1 MLSSCIKRSLQKQG
15 WWKHRF
21 GFWNTFVKG
30 IWISTCCQEMEFLPP
45 IKVLMCKHSA
55 ASEPECYIL
64 NALVTNEL
72 VFFFFFLFLSK
83 ALTKLSQFGK
93 ILSSIRKICFCCLY
107 TFSGWCQGCSK
118 GCELLQR
125 LRQHLMGCIL
135 AYVKVMKKMLL
146 TSWITEK

>member
-1 MLSSCIKRSLQKQG
+1 MS
-15 WWKHRF
+15 W
-21 GFWNTFVKG
+21 
-30 IWISTCCQEMEFLPP
+30 
-45 IKVLMCKHSA
+45 
-55 ASEPECYIL
+55 
-64 NALVTNEL
+64 
-72 VFFFFFLFLSK
+72 FFFFFLFLSK